1 MSGQDLLAIAPLII
15 GTIAGTV
22 VLLAGAFGARTESL
36 HRLAVAGIGA
46 ALAGVLAAR
55 PQAPRDVTPLLRVD
69 AFALLLWTLLLS
81 IVGILVIVSRDYLRA
96 RRAGGEAYYSLL
108 LFGAVGMGVL
118 ACSNH
123 FASFFLG
130 LETLTVTLYV
140 LLGYL
145 RRERLSLEAAAKY
158 LILAAMA
165 SGLLLFGIALLYAA
179 TGSLSFAGVAAGAV
193 DVLRAS
199 GVATAPADVLGAP
212 GVATGTVESLGS
224 SAIAAGTVDAPSAAD
239 AAATWVIAGALL
251 LLAGFAFKLAVVPFH
266 MWSPDVYQGAPA
278 PVTALIATG
287 SKGAVIA
294 VLLRMIAAL
303 PAAPAAETPFGPLLA
318 ALAVITM
325 FGGNLLALLQ
335 TDVKRLLAYS
345 SVAHIGYI
353 FVALAAGGI
362 VGSEAVVFYTIIYV
376 ATTLGAF
383 GVVAVLSSEGTRE
396 ADALEAY
403 RGLGRRRPGL
413 AAVLAI
419 MLLSLAGIPP
429 TGGFL
434 AKFAILGAAV
444 GADRLGLAI
453 AMAAASAIA
462 IFYYLRVIVVLYM
475 AAPASAAATAGAP
488 DSPRA
493 APPWSPTSALALAAL
508 VAVVLA
514 IGLYPEPWLRA
525 VGAAV
530 ASMMAG

>member
-1 MSGQDLLAIAPLII
+1 MSVQDLLAIAPLI
-15 GTIAGTV
+15 GSVLAGTV
-22 VLLAGAFGARTESL
+22 VLLAGGFGVRTENL
-36 HRLAVAGIGA
+36 HRLTILGIGA
-46 ALAGVLAAR
+46 ALASILLAR
-55 PQAPRDVTPLLRVD
+55 PYAPRDVTPLLRVD
-69 AFALLLWTLLLS
+69 GFALLLWTVLLS
-81 IVGILVIVSRDYLRA
+81 VTGILAILSRDYLRT

-123 FASFFLG
+123 FVAFFLG
-130 LETLTVTLYV
+130 LETFTVALYV

-179 TGSLSFAGVAAGAV
+179 TGSLGFAGVAGGAV
-193 DVLRAS
+193 EVI
-199 GVATAPADVLGAP
+199 
-212 GVATGTVESLGS
+212 GS
-224 SAIAAGTVDAPSAAD
+224 TDG

-251 LLAGFAFKLAVVPFH
+251 LLTGFGFKLAVVPFH

-294 VLLRMIAAL
+294 VLVRMLASL
-303 PAAPAAETPFGPLLA
+303 PDGQMPFAPLLA
-318 ALAVITM
+318 ALAVVTM

-335 TDVKRLLAYS
+335 TNLKRLLAYS
-345 SVAHIGYI
+345 SIAHIGYV
-353 FVALAAGGI
+353 FVALAAGG
-362 VGSEAVVFYTIIYV
+362 VAGSEAVVFYTITYV

-383 GVVAVLSSEGTRE
+383 GVVAVLSAEIGTE
-396 ADALEAY
+396 ADELEAY

-413 AAVLAI
+413 SAVLAI
-419 MLLSLAGIPP
+419 MLLSLAGVPP

-434 AKFAILGAAV
+434 AKFAVLSAAV

-462 IFYYLRVIVVLYM
+462 IFYYLRVLVVLYM
-475 AAPASAAATAGAP
+475 EAPEGAARATATTEPGAPVTAPAGM
-488 DSPRA
+488 
-493 APPWSPTSALALAAL
+493 LALTAL
-508 VAVVLA
+508 VVVVLA

-525 VGAAV
+525 VGSAV
-530 ASMMAG
+530 ASMLSG